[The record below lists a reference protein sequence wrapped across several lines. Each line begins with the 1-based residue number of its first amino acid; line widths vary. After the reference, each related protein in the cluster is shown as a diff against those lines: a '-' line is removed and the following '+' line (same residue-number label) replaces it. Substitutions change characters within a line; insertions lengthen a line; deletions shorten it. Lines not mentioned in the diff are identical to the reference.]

1 MDSQDVPKIFVIGGT
16 GAQGIPIVR
25 SLVSDKKY
33 QVRGLTR
40 NASSRRAQEL
50 YGLGNVELFEGT
62 LANETTLH
70 NGLRG
75 CYGAF
80 VNIDGFNTGEKAEIF
95 WAIRIYEIA
104 LEEGLKFFVYGNHD
118 YALKA
123 GAYNSRYR
131 CGHLDGKGRI
141 GEWILWQNAANMD
154 RMDAAL
160 FTGGPY
166 IDMSISGATMM
177 SPTIEDGIVTWR
189 IPVGDV
195 RAFRC
200 PARLWLLSIAH
211 ISFHEMAA
219 AFERVTGRPAQ
230 YIEMSMDDYWA
241 LYRDIADLPTA
252 YNADPD
258 DASTMSTKDNFTGFW
273 NFCKDDLMKREYA
286 ILDEI
291 HPNRIRTAEQWFRIE
306 EANGQASGKGS
317 LWDRVQPENLLE
329 VLKRGED
336 GDQGTLQQCLEAT
349 IDMGTAIPNA
359 SKLSSFISGR

>member
-1 MDSQDVPKIFVIGGT
+1 MDSQHAPKIFVIGGT
-16 GAQGIPIVR
+16 GAQGMPIVR

-33 QVRGLTR
+33 QVKVLTR

-80 VNIDGFNTGEKAEIF
+80 VNIDGFNTGEKAEMF

-123 GAYNSRYR
+123 GAYNSKYR

-141 GEWILWQNAANMD
+141 GEWILWQNTTNMG

-177 SPTIEDGIVTWR
+177 SPTIEDGIVIWR

-195 RAFRC
+195 AVPFVALQDCGYYVRWMFDHPRRASGMDLRT
-200 PARLWLLSIAH
+200 AIAH

-241 LYRDIADLPTA
+241 LYRDIADLPAA
-252 YNADPD
+252 YNADRN

-273 NFCKDDLMKREYA
+273 NFCKDDLMKREYG

-291 HPNRIRTAEQWFRIE
+291 HPNRIKTAEQWFRIE
-306 EANGQASGKGS
+306 EANGKASGKGS
-317 LWDRVQPENLLE
+317 LWDRVQPENLIE

-336 GDQGTLQQCLEAT
+336 GGQGTL
-349 IDMGTAIPNA
+349 
-359 SKLSSFISGR
+359 

>member
-1 MDSQDVPKIFVIGGT
+1 MDLPHALRIFVIGGT
-16 GAQGIPIVR
+16 GAQGMPIVR

-33 QVRGLTR
+33 EVRVLTR
-40 NASSRRAQEL
+40 DSSSRRAQEL
-50 YGLGNVELFEGT
+50 HSLANVELFEGT

-75 CYGAF
+75 CHGAF
-80 VNIDGFNTGEKAEIF
+80 INIDGFNTGEKTEMF

-104 LEEGLKFFVYGNHD
+104 IEEGLKFFVYGNHD

-141 GEWILWQNAANMD
+141 GEWILWQNKENTNI
-154 RMDAAL
+154 MDAAL
-160 FTGGPY
+160 FTAGPY

-189 IPVGDV
+189 IPVGNVAVPFVALQDCGYYV
-195 RAFRC
+195 RWMFDNRRRASGMDLRT
-200 PARLWLLSIAH
+200 AIAH
-211 ISFHEMAA
+211 VSFSDLAA
-219 AFERVTGRPAQ
+219 AFQRVTGRPAQ
-230 YIEMSMDDYWA
+230 YIEMSMDDYWTQEV
-241 LYRDIADLPTA
+241 YRDIAGLPAA
-252 YNADPD
+252 YNADPN

-273 NFCKDDLMKREYA
+273 NFCKDDLMKRDYA

-291 HPNRIRTAEQWFRIE
+291 HPNRIRTAEQWFRME
-306 EANGQASGKGS
+306 DMNGQASGKGG
-317 LWDRVQPENLLE
+317 LWDRIQPENITE

-336 GDQGTLQQCLEAT
+336 GGQGIL
-349 IDMGTAIPNA
+349 
-359 SKLSSFISGR
+359 

>member
-1 MDSQDVPKIFVIGGT
+1 MDSQQAPKIFVIGGT
-16 GAQGIPIVR
+16 GAQGMPIVR

-33 QVRGLTR
+33 QVRVLTR

-62 LANETTLH
+62 LANETALH
-70 NGLRG
+70 KGLRG

-80 VNIDGFNTGEKAEIF
+80 VNIDGFNTGEKAEMF

-104 LEEGLKFFVYGNHD
+104 LEEGLK
-118 YALKA
+118 
-123 GAYNSRYR
+123 AYNSRYR

-141 GEWILWQNAANMD
+141 GEWIQWQNTTNMD

-195 RAFRC
+195 ALPFLALQDCGYYVRWMFDNPRRASGMDLRT
-200 PARLWLLSIAH
+200 AIAH
-211 ISFHEMAA
+211 ISFDEMAA
-219 AFERVTGRPAQ
+219 SFERVTGRPAQ

-241 LYRDIADLPTA
+241 LYRDIADLPAA
-252 YNADPD
+252 YNADPN

-291 HPNRIRTAEQWFRIE
+291 HPNRIRTAEQWFRME
-306 EANGQASGKGS
+306 ELNGQASGKGS
-317 LWDRVQPENLLE
+317 LWDRVQPENITE
-329 VLKRGED
+329 VVKRGED
-336 GDQGTLQQCLEAT
+336 GGQGTL
-349 IDMGTAIPNA
+349 
-359 SKLSSFISGR
+359 